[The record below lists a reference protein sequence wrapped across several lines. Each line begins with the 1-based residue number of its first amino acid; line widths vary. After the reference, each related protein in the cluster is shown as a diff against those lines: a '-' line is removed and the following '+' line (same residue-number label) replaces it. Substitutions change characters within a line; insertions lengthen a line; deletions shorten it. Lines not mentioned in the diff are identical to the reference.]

1 MCVSAFA
8 PTPHALIT
16 PIAAIVARFVARRP
30 RAHRP
35 RLASPSSFF
44 FPVASPARR
53 AIVLSFRARV
63 RVASLAVRSLAR
75 SSVAVCRRA
84 AAPSPPPR
92 YRVYREMPSRDKPII
107 RTFVIGFTRVAMRPV
122 DRAFRLVRARSSS
135 SLSFDVGRHRTFGH
149 AILTRDSDTRIASHR
164 IASRRVEARSS
175 RRECAASMRGTTSAS
190 RATSSANARAMRAA
204 SATSRGVVR
213 ANARARTTA
222 STRPRRGDGVEA
234 RRARRG
240 RTTTGRRRRARADA
254 GADEIAWCC
263 ATAYTV
269 GAVVMCARAA
279 RARRED
285 EDVDARDFAA
295 SLAKMFAAPCALYGI
310 LLARSWTPETLSLMM
325 PGSLERGLAT
335 GEVQFV
341 PTLRSIMTLL
351 SARATA
357 TSAWAH
363 LLCVNL
369 FVARHVAL
377 KTRERNVRDGH
388 APPIAHTLVLS
399 TLVGPLALLSH
410 VVTDAA
416 YYAVVRARDERR
428 RATA

>member
-1 MCVSAFA
+1 
-8 PTPHALIT
+8 
-16 PIAAIVARFVARRP
+16 
-30 RAHRP
+30 
-35 RLASPSSFF
+35 
-44 FPVASPARR
+44 
-53 AIVLSFRARV
+53 
-63 RVASLAVRSLAR
+63 
-75 SSVAVCRRA
+75 
-84 AAPSPPPR
+84 
-92 YRVYREMPSRDKPII
+92 
-107 RTFVIGFTRVAMRPV
+107 
-122 DRAFRLVRARSSS
+122 
-135 SLSFDVGRHRTFGH
+135 
-149 AILTRDSDTRIASHR
+149 
-164 IASRRVEARSS
+164 
-175 RRECAASMRGTTSAS
+175 MRGTTSAS
-190 RATSSANARAMRAA
+190 RATSSANARAMSAA

-369 FVARHVAL
+369 LVARHVAL

>member
-1 MCVSAFA
+1 MRGA
-8 PTPHALIT
+8 T
-16 PIAAIVARFVARRP
+16 
-30 RAHRP
+30 
-35 RLASPSSFF
+35 
-44 FPVASPARR
+44 
-53 AIVLSFRARV
+53 RARA
-63 RVASLAVRSLAR
+63 RQRALEDGATRRSGAR
-75 SSVAVCRRA
+75 A
-84 AAPSPPPR
+84 
-92 YRVYREMPSRDKPII
+92 
-107 RTFVIGFTRVAMRPV
+107 G
-122 DRAFRLVRARSSS
+122 VRA
-135 SLSFDVGRHRTFGH
+135 
-149 AILTRDSDTRIASHR
+149 
-164 IASRRVEARSS
+164 
-175 RRECAASMRGTTSAS
+175 
-190 RATSSANARAMRAA
+190 
-204 SATSRGVVR
+204 R
-213 ANARARTTA
+213 ANARARARA
-222 STRPRRGDGVEA
+222 SSRRGDVVVVEA
-234 RRARRG
+234 PGERRG
-240 RTTTGRRRRARADA
+240 RTSTTPRRRARARA
-254 GADEIAWCC
+254 GVDEIAWCC

-269 GAVVMCARAA
+269 GAVAMCARAA

-295 SLAKMFAAPCALYGI
+295 SLAKTFAAPCALYGI

-335 GEVQFV
+335 GQVQFV
-341 PTLRSIMTLL
+341 PTLSSIMTLL

-428 RATA
+428 RTTA

>member
-1 MCVSAFA
+1 M
-8 PTPHALIT
+8 
-16 PIAAIVARFVARRP
+16 
-30 RAHRP
+30 
-35 RLASPSSFF
+35 
-44 FPVASPARR
+44 
-53 AIVLSFRARV
+53 
-63 RVASLAVRSLAR
+63 
-75 SSVAVCRRA
+75 
-84 AAPSPPPR
+84 
-92 YRVYREMPSRDKPII
+92 
-107 RTFVIGFTRVAMRPV
+107 GFTRVAMRPV
-122 DRAFRLVRARSSS
+122 DLAFRLVRARSSS

-164 IASRRVEARSS
+164 VASRRVEARSS

>member
-1 MCVSAFA
+1 M
-8 PTPHALIT
+8 
-16 PIAAIVARFVARRP
+16 
-30 RAHRP
+30 
-35 RLASPSSFF
+35 
-44 FPVASPARR
+44 
-53 AIVLSFRARV
+53 
-63 RVASLAVRSLAR
+63 
-75 SSVAVCRRA
+75 
-84 AAPSPPPR
+84 
-92 YRVYREMPSRDKPII
+92 
-107 RTFVIGFTRVAMRPV
+107 GFTRVTMRPV
-122 DRAFRLVRARSSS
+122 DLAFRLARARSSS

-149 AILTRDSDTRIASHR
+149 AILTRDSDTRIASR
-164 IASRRVEARSS
+164 ASRRVEARSS

-285 EDVDARDFAA
+285 EDVVDARDFAA

>member
-1 MCVSAFA
+1 
-8 PTPHALIT
+8 
-16 PIAAIVARFVARRP
+16 
-30 RAHRP
+30 
-35 RLASPSSFF
+35 
-44 FPVASPARR
+44 
-53 AIVLSFRARV
+53 
-63 RVASLAVRSLAR
+63 
-75 SSVAVCRRA
+75 
-84 AAPSPPPR
+84 
-92 YRVYREMPSRDKPII
+92 
-107 RTFVIGFTRVAMRPV
+107 
-122 DRAFRLVRARSSS
+122 
-135 SLSFDVGRHRTFGH
+135 VG
-149 AILTRDSDTRIASHR
+149 
-164 IASRRVEARSS
+164 V
-175 RRECAASMRGTTSAS
+175 
-190 RATSSANARAMRAA
+190 
-204 SATSRGVVR
+204 
-213 ANARARTTA
+213 
-222 STRPRRGDGVEA
+222 
-234 RRARRG
+234 
-240 RTTTGRRRRARADA
+240 
-254 GADEIAWCC
+254 DEIAWCC
-263 ATAYTV
+263 TTAYTV

-285 EDVDARDFAA
+285 EDADARDFAA

-410 VVTDAA
+410 VVTDLA
-416 YYAVVRARDERR
+416 YYAVVRAREERR

>member
-1 MCVSAFA
+1 
-8 PTPHALIT
+8 
-16 PIAAIVARFVARRP
+16 
-30 RAHRP
+30 
-35 RLASPSSFF
+35 
-44 FPVASPARR
+44 
-53 AIVLSFRARV
+53 
-63 RVASLAVRSLAR
+63 
-75 SSVAVCRRA
+75 
-84 AAPSPPPR
+84 
-92 YRVYREMPSRDKPII
+92 
-107 RTFVIGFTRVAMRPV
+107 
-122 DRAFRLVRARSSS
+122 
-135 SLSFDVGRHRTFGH
+135 
-149 AILTRDSDTRIASHR
+149 
-164 IASRRVEARSS
+164 
-175 RRECAASMRGTTSAS
+175 
-190 RATSSANARAMRAA
+190 
-204 SATSRGVVR
+204 
-213 ANARARTTA
+213 
-222 STRPRRGDGVEA
+222 
-234 RRARRG
+234 
-240 RTTTGRRRRARADA
+240 
-254 GADEIAWCC
+254 
-263 ATAYTV
+263 
-269 GAVVMCARAA
+269 
-279 RARRED
+279 
-285 EDVDARDFAA
+285 
-295 SLAKMFAAPCALYGI
+295 
-310 LLARSWTPETLSLMM
+310 M